1 MKKVLETIVSGIAI
15 GIIALV
21 VLIGGAILVNEN
33 IVKLPFLGQTAV
45 AVEENRG
52 NAPSKPNDSN
62 ESGSKSTERKQTSSE
77 QASYAYQDIVEL
89 VEDAMPSVVSV
100 TNIQKYIQNGYSFWG
115 FRQEARE
122 VEVPASGSGVIVG
135 VTDQEVII
143 LTNNHVVSNAT
154 SLSVTFNDGGEAIE
168 SQIKGIDAEKDLAV
182 ISVMKDKIPSEVV
195 TNIHAITL
203 ADSNNIRV
211 GEKVVAIG
219 NALGI
224 GQSVTTGI
232 VSAKDRIVDGIND
245 TQPLIQTDAAINPGN
260 SGGALLNM
268 RGELIGINV
277 AKSAG
282 NAIEGMGYAIPINSA
297 KEVVDTMSSKKPRE
311 TIPENEQG
319 YLGIIARNIDSQTA
333 QSFDMPEGIFVYE
346 IAEGGPAVNTEL
358 KAKDIIV
365 AFDDQ
370 NIKTLSELQDLLK
383 YTRGGD
389 VVNIKVKRI
398 ESGSYVDKEF
408 KFTLGTRSQENVSTK
423 SNAKKANQS
432 QGNSGNS
439 GNYDGFDNF
448 GFEDFF
454 RQFGGN
460 SFGW

>member
-1 MKKVLETIVSGIAI
+1 MKKIFQVIVSGIAI
-15 GIIALV
+15 GAIALA
-21 VLIGGAILVNEN
+21 VLVGGAYLMKDNVLKVLSSQPSNTT
-33 IVKLPFLGQTAV
+33 VDQ
-45 AVEENRG
+45 NRDKTDKQD
-52 NAPSKPNDSN
+52 APKK
-62 ESGSKSTERKQTSSE
+62 EAQEQKQSD
-77 QASYAYQDIVEL
+77 QASYAYDDVVDL
-89 VEDAMPSVVSV
+89 VVDAMPSVVSV

-135 VTDQEVII
+135 VTDAEVII

-168 SQIKGIDAEKDLAV
+168 SQIKGIDADKDLAV

-195 TNIHAITL
+195 NNIRAITM
-203 ADSNNIRV
+203 ADSSNIRV

-232 VSAKDRIVDGIND
+232 VSAKDRIIDGIND

-277 AKSAG
+277 AKTSG

-311 TIPENEQG
+311 SIPENEQG
-319 YLGIIARNIDSQTA
+319 YLGIIARNIDAQTA

-346 IAEGGPAVNTEL
+346 IAEGGPAEKSEL
-358 KAKDIIV
+358 KSKDIIV

-383 YTRGGD
+383 YTRAGD

-408 KFTLGTRSQENVSTK
+408 KFTLGKRSDAPVSTK
-423 SNAKKANQS
+423 SNATKENKS
-432 QGNSGNS
+432 QNNN
-439 GNYDGFDNF
+439 GNYGNYNDF

-460 SFGW
+460 GFGW

>member
-1 MKKVLETIVSGIAI
+1 MKKILQIIVSGIAI
-15 GIIALV
+15 GFIALA
-21 VLIGGAILVNEN
+21 VLVCGAYLVNQN
-33 IVKLPFLGQTAV
+33 IIKIPFLSVPSV
-45 AVEENRG
+45 AVEENKKDI
-52 NAPSKPNDSN
+52 PKKPD
-62 ESGSKSTERKQTSSE
+62 EIDTKTAERKPTTTD
-77 QASYAYQDIVEL
+77 QASYAYQDIVDL
-89 VEDAMPSVVSV
+89 VVDAMPSVVSV

-115 FRQEARE
+115 FRQESRE
-122 VEVPASGSGVIVG
+122 VEVPASGSGEIVG
-135 VTDQEVII
+135 VTDAEVII

-182 ISVMKDKIPSEVV
+182 ISVMKEKIPKEVV
-195 TNIHAITL
+195 GNIRAITL
-203 ADSNNIRV
+203 ADSDNIRV

-277 AKSAG
+277 AKTAG

-297 KEVVDTMSSKKPRE
+297 KEVVDTMSTKKPRE
-311 TIPENEQG
+311 TIPEDEQG

-346 IAEGGPAVNTEL
+346 IAEGGPAEKSEL

-365 AFDDQ
+365 TFDDQ

-383 YTRGGD
+383 YTRAGD
-389 VVNIKVKRI
+389 VINIKVKRI

-408 KFTLGTRSQENVSTK
+408 KFTLGKRSKDNVSTK
-423 SNAKKANQS
+423 SNAKKANQ
-432 QGNSGNS
+432 NSGNN
-439 GNYDGFDNF
+439 GNYGSFDDF

-460 SFGW
+460 GFGW

>member
-1 MKKVLETIVSGIAI
+1 MKKVVGTIVGAIAF
-15 GIIALV
+15 GIIALGVIVGGNYLLYGTLPIGQASV
-21 VLIGGAILVNEN
+21 VEETKPSDNISQQTEKQERPNREDRNNETQNQSQGEYATYTYDDVVDLVN
-33 IVKLPFLGQTAV
+33 
-45 AVEENRG
+45 
-52 NAPSKPNDSN
+52 
-62 ESGSKSTERKQTSSE
+62 
-77 QASYAYQDIVEL
+77 
-89 VEDAMPSVVSV
+89 DAMPSVVSV

-135 VTDQEVII
+135 VTDEEIII

-168 SQIKGIDAEKDLAV
+168 SQIKGIDADKDLAV
-182 ISVMKDKIPSEVV
+182 ISVMKEKIPKEVV
-195 TNIHAITL
+195 ENIHAITL
-203 ADSNNIRV
+203 ADSNNIQV

-277 AKSAG
+277 AKTAG

-319 YLGIIARNIDSQTA
+319 YLGIVARNIDSQTA
-333 QSFDMPEGIFVYE
+333 QSFDMPEGVFVYE
-346 IAEGGPAVNTEL
+346 ITEDGPAAKTDL
-358 KAKDIIV
+358 KEKDIIV

-389 VVNIKVKRI
+389 TVNIKVKRI
-398 ESGSYVDKEF
+398 EQGSYVDKEI
-408 KFTLGTRSQENVSTK
+408 KFTLGTRPAENISTK
-423 SNAKKANQS
+423 SEAKSNQS
-432 QGNSGNS
+432 QGNY
-439 GNYDGFDNF
+439 GNYGNF
-448 GFEDFF
+448 GGDFGDFGDFF
-454 RQFGGN
+454 SPFGGG
-460 SFGW
+460 FGW

>member
-1 MKKVLETIVSGIAI
+1 MKKILQIIISGIAV
-15 GIIALV
+15 GFIALA
-21 VLIGGAILVNEN
+21 VLVGGAYLVNQN
-33 IVKLPFLGQTAV
+33 IIKLPFLSAPTV
-45 AVEENRG
+45 VSDG
-52 NAPSKPNDSN
+52 NKPDVSN
-62 ESGSKSTERKQTSSE
+62 KPDEIDTKTIERKQSTTD
-77 QASYAYQDIVEL
+77 QVSYAYQDIVDL
-89 VEDAMPSVVSV
+89 VVDAMPSVVSV

-115 FRQEARE
+115 FRQESRE

-182 ISVMKDKIPSEVV
+182 ISVMKEKIPKEIVG
-195 TNIHAITL
+195 NIRAITL
-203 ADSNNIRV
+203 ADSDNIRV
-211 GEKVVAIG
+211 GEEVVAIG

-277 AKSAG
+277 AKTAG

-297 KEVVDTMSSKKPRE
+297 KEVVDTMSTKKPRE

-319 YLGIIARNIDSQTA
+319 YLGIIGRNIDTQTA

-346 IAEGGPAVNTEL
+346 IAEGGPAEKSEL

-408 KFTLGTRSQENVSTK
+408 KFTLGTRSSENVSTK
-423 SNAKKANQS
+423 SNAKKANQ
-432 QGNSGNS
+432 NSGNNNNY
-439 GNYDGFDNF
+439 GNFDDF

>member
-1 MKKVLETIVSGIAI
+1 MKKVIQTIVSGIAV
-15 GIIALV
+15 GIIGLAV
-21 VLIGGAILVNEN
+21 VIGGNYLLIDTNKTPSTVS
-33 IVKLPFLGQTAV
+33 I
-45 AVEENRG
+45 EENKEE
-52 NAPSKPNDSN
+52 SKGQRVNKNVEKEN
-62 ESGSKSTERKQTSSE
+62 EQVSQKNP
-77 QASYAYQDIVEL
+77 AYAYQDIVDL

-135 VTDQEVII
+135 ITDAEVII

-182 ISVMKDKIPSEVV
+182 ISVMKEKIPKEIVS
-195 TNIHAITL
+195 NIRAITL
-203 ADSNNIRV
+203 ADSNNIKV

-232 VSAKDRIVDGIND
+232 VSAKDRIVDGING

-268 RGELIGINV
+268 RCELIGINV
-277 AKSAG
+277 AKTAG

-297 KEVVDTMSSKKPRE
+297 KEVVETMSSKKPRE

-319 YLGIIARNIDSQTA
+319 YLGIVARNIDSQTA
-333 QSFDMPEGIFVYE
+333 QSFDMPEGIFIYE
-346 IAEGGPAVNTEL
+346 IAEDGPAVKTEL

-398 ESGSYVDKEF
+398 ESGNYVDKEI
-408 KFTLGTRSQENVSTK
+408 KFTLGTRPTDTTSTK
-423 SNAKKANQS
+423 SNATKQNQS
-432 QGNSGNS
+432 QNNN
-439 GNYDGFDNF
+439 GNYGGFDNF
-448 GFEDFF
+448 PFDNFFKQFE
-454 RQFGGN
+454 GGG
-460 SFGW
+460 FGW

>member
-1 MKKVLETIVSGIAI
+1 MKKILQIIVSGIAI
-15 GIIALV
+15 GFIALA
-21 VLIGGAILVNEN
+21 VLVGGAYLVNQN
-33 IVKLPFLGQTAV
+33 IIKIPFLSVPSV
-45 AVEENRG
+45 AVEENKKDI
-52 NAPSKPNDSN
+52 PKKPD
-62 ESGSKSTERKQTSSE
+62 GIDTKTAERKPTTTD
-77 QASYAYQDIVEL
+77 QASYAYQDIVDL
-89 VEDAMPSVVSV
+89 VVDAMPSVVSV

-115 FRQEARE
+115 FRQESRE

-135 VTDQEVII
+135 VTDAEVII

-182 ISVMKDKIPSEVV
+182 ISVMKEKIPKEVV
-195 TNIHAITL
+195 GNIRAITL
-203 ADSNNIRV
+203 ADSDNIRV

-277 AKSAG
+277 AKTAG

-297 KEVVDTMSSKKPRE
+297 KEVVDTMSTKKPRE
-311 TIPENEQG
+311 TIPEDEQG

-346 IAEGGPAVNTEL
+346 IAEGGPAEKSEL

-383 YTRGGD
+383 YTRAGD
-389 VVNIKVKRI
+389 VINIKVKRI

-408 KFTLGTRSQENVSTK
+408 KFTLGKRSKDSISTK
-423 SNAKKANQS
+423 SNAKKANQ
-432 QGNSGNS
+432 NSGNN
-439 GNYDGFDNF
+439 GNYGSFDDF

-460 SFGW
+460 GFGW